1 MGAPLSINA
10 LPLIDPYRL
19 WKEAIQMRIRA
30 LLILRLGAIC
40 SVQALPLGTAL
51 AADCTQ
57 GASDERIACL
67 NQAVSAL
74 EAKLNSLTQE
84 VGAKAN
90 MTDVLKWNDRVALR
104 NEDMRLFPRC
114 LDNPGP
120 NSPNNLTDV
129 FANSCAK
136 VPAQTWMLSK
146 PYQ

>member
-1 MGAPLSINA
+1 
-10 LPLIDPYRL
+10 LPLINPYQL

-30 LLILRLGAIC
+30 LLILSLGTIG
-40 SVQALPLGTAL
+40 SVQPLSLGTAL
-51 AADCTQ
+51 A
-57 GASDERIACL
+57 
-67 NQAVSAL
+67 
-74 EAKLNSLTQE
+74 AKLNSLTQE

>member
-1 MGAPLSINA
+1 M
-10 LPLIDPYRL
+10 RL
-19 WKEAIQMRIRA
+19 WAV
-30 LLILRLGAIC
+30 LILSLAAMGGVLALIPGA
-40 SVQALPLGTAL
+40 AL
-51 AADCTQ
+51 AADCAQ
-57 GASDERIACL
+57 GSSDERIACL
-67 NQAVSAL
+67 TQAMAAL
-74 EAKLNSLTQE
+74 EAKVDGLAQE

-120 NSPNNLTDV
+120 NDTQNLTEV
-129 FANSCAK
+129 YANSCAK